1 MLKRSHQCKQTS
13 HLNDLNNFNN
23 YIDIDKI
30 NSQLERADIQKRIL
44 TRNIYREY
52 ELYLNLVR
60 DLLFISVEKGLNQI
74 YSYPTINDNFLN
86 ENEFYSLFEKKISKL
101 IFTNLPF
108 LTVEQLKIN
117 EIEKNINKEINFTI
131 FDSSTKIK
139 DDQKE
144 KFQYEDG
151 FQLKE
156 PTQFEISEDFSNT
169 SEYYQAHNYE
179 KFVSLDLDNNDHNNY
194 LSKNNIFENLGVEK
208 QFISSLLELIGEE
221 KVEKP
226 RYQEKENINQ
236 MDNLPKNQ
244 ILNNFDLIDK
254 SLENLLLNL
263 SYNINQE
270 LFKANLIKKMISKDS
285 FDYLVGK
292 NFMIKH
298 PYPFV
303 INFELNLNRS
313 SLIGNNFP
321 SIIFFNISTVELE
334 FKNLNLSIQRNKINE
349 LKNQFQRLIKKETYW
364 RQKEI
369 TLNKIR

>member
-23 YIDIDKI
+23 YIDTDKI
-30 NSQLERADIQKRIL
+30 NSQLERAEIQKRIL

-156 PTQFEISEDFSNT
+156 PTQFEITEDFSNT

-179 KFVSLDLDNNDHNNY
+179 KFVSLDLDNNHHNNY

-244 ILNNFDLIDK
+244 ILNDFDLIDK

-270 LFKANLIKKMISKDS
+270 LFKANLIKKMISKDT

>member
-1 MLKRSHQCKQTS
+1 M
-13 HLNDLNNFNN
+13 NNFNN
-23 YIDIDKI
+23 YIEIDKI
-30 NSQLERADIQKRIL
+30 NSQLQRADTKKRIL

-60 DLLFISVEKGLNQI
+60 NLLYISVEKGLNQI
-74 YSYPTINDNFLN
+74 YNYPSINDNFLN
-86 ENEFYSLFEKKISKL
+86 ENEFCSLIEKKINKL

-117 EIEKNINKEINFTI
+117 EIEKNINKEINFTN
-131 FDSSTKIK
+131 FDSSIKTK

-156 PTQFEISEDFSNT
+156 PTNFEINKDFSNT
-169 SEYYQAHNYE
+169 SEYYQTHNYE
-179 KFVSLDLDNNDHNNY
+179 KFASLDLDNNYHNNY

-208 QFISSLLELIGEE
+208 RFISSLLELIGEE
-221 KVEKP
+221 KVEKTKHP
-226 RYQEKENINQ
+226 EKEDINQ
-236 MDNLPKNQ
+236 MDDLPKNQ
-244 ILNNFDLIDK
+244 ILNDFDLIDK

-270 LFKANLIKKMISKDS
+270 LFNANLIKKMISKDS

-313 SLIGNNFP
+313 SSNGKNFP

-349 LKNQFQRLIKKETYW
+349 LKNQFQRLIKKEKYW

>member
-1 MLKRSHQCKQTS
+1 M
-13 HLNDLNNFNN
+13 NNFNN
-23 YIDIDKI
+23 YIDTEKI
-30 NSQLERADIQKRIL
+30 NSQLERAYIQKRIL
-44 TRNIYREY
+44 TKNIYREY

-74 YSYPTINDNFLN
+74 YSYPTNNGNFLN

-101 IFTNLPF
+101 LFTNLPF

-117 EIEKNINKEINFTI
+117 EIEKNINEEINSTI

-139 DDQKE
+139 DDKKE
-144 KFQYEDG
+144 KFRYQDG

-156 PTQFEISEDFSNT
+156 PTQFEITEDFSNT

-179 KFVSLDLDNNDHNNY
+179 KFVSLDLDNNDHNNH
-194 LSKNNIFENLGVEK
+194 LSKYNIFENLGVEK
-208 QFISSLLELIGEE
+208 QFISSILELIGEE
-221 KVEKP
+221 KAKKT
-226 RYQEKENINQ
+226 RNLEKEKINQ
-236 MDNLPKNQ
+236 IDNLPKNQ

-270 LFKANLIKKMISKDS
+270 LFKANLIKKMISKES

-292 NFMIKH
+292 NYMIKH

-303 INFELNLNRS
+303 INFELNLKRS
-313 SLIGNNFP
+313 ALTGNNFP
-321 SIIFFNISTVELE
+321 SIILFNISTVELE

-349 LKNQFQRLIKKETYW
+349 LKNQFQHLIKKETYW

>member
-1 MLKRSHQCKQTS
+1 M
-13 HLNDLNNFNN
+13 NNFNN
-23 YIDIDKI
+23 YIDINKI
-30 NSQLERADIQKRIL
+30 NSQLERADKQKRIL
-44 TRNIYREY
+44 TRDIYREY

-74 YSYPTINDNFLN
+74 YSYPTINDNFFN
-86 ENEFYSLFEKKISKL
+86 ENEFNNLFEKKISKL

-117 EIEKNINKEINFTI
+117 EIQNNINKEIKFTI
-131 FDSSTKIK
+131 FDSSTKKK

-151 FQLKE
+151 FKFKN
-156 PTQFEISEDFSNT
+156 PTQFGITDDFSNT

-179 KFVSLDLDNNDHNNY
+179 RFVSLDLDNNHHNNY

-221 KVEKP
+221 KMEKT
-226 RYQEKENINQ
+226 RHHEKENINQ
-236 MDNLPKNQ
+236 IDNLPKNQ
-244 ILNNFDLIDK
+244 ILNSFDLIEK
-254 SLENLLLNL
+254 SLKNLLLNL
-263 SYNINQE
+263 SYDINQE

-285 FDYLVGK
+285 FGYLVSK
-292 NFMIKH
+292 EFMIKH

-303 INFELNLNRS
+303 INFELDLNRS

-321 SIIFFNISTVELE
+321 SIIFLNISTVELE
-334 FKNLNLSIQRNKINE
+334 FKNLHLSIQRNKINE
-349 LKNQFQRLIKKETYW
+349 LKKQFQRLIKKETYW

>member
-1 MLKRSHQCKQTS
+1 MC
-13 HLNDLNNFNN
+13 
-23 YIDIDKI
+23 I
-30 NSQLERADIQKRIL
+30 
-44 TRNIYREY
+44 
-52 ELYLNLVR
+52 R
-60 DLLFISVEKGLNQI
+60 D
-74 YSYPTINDNFLN
+74 SY
-86 ENEFYSLFEKKISKL
+86 
-101 IFTNLPF
+101 
-108 LTVEQLKIN
+108 
-117 EIEKNINKEINFTI
+117 
-131 FDSSTKIK
+131 
-139 DDQKE
+139 
-144 KFQYEDG
+144 
-151 FQLKE
+151 
-156 PTQFEISEDFSNT
+156 
-169 SEYYQAHNYE
+169 
-179 KFVSLDLDNNDHNNY
+179 NNY
-194 LSKNNIFENLGVEK
+194 LTGNNIFENLGVEK
-208 QFISSLLELIGEE
+208 QFISFLLELIGEE
-221 KVEKP
+221 KVEKQ
-226 RYQEKENINQ
+226 RYQVKENINK
-236 MDNLPKNQ
+236 MDNLPKNK

-270 LFKANLIKKMISKDS
+270 LFKVNLIKKMISKDS

-313 SLIGNNFP
+313 SLTGNNIP

>member
-1 MLKRSHQCKQTS
+1 LLKRLHQCKQTS
-13 HLNDLNNFNN
+13 HVNDLNIFNN

-60 DLLFISVEKGLNQI
+60 DLLSISVEKGLNQI

-86 ENEFYSLFEKKISKL
+86 ENELCSLFEKKISKL

-117 EIEKNINKEINFTI
+117 EIEKNINKEINITI

-139 DDQKE
+139 DDKKE
-144 KFQYEDG
+144 KFRYQDG

-156 PTQFEISEDFSNT
+156 PTQFEITEDFSNT

-179 KFVSLDLDNNDHNNY
+179 RFGSLDLDNNQHNNY
-194 LSKNNIFENLGVEK
+194 LSNNNIFENLGVEK
-208 QFISSLLELIGEE
+208 QFISSLIELIGEE

-226 RYQEKENINQ
+226 IHQEKENINQ

-244 ILNNFDLIDK
+244 ILNNFDSIDK
-254 SLENLLLNL
+254 SLEKFLLNL
-263 SYNINQE
+263 SYKINQE
-270 LFKANLIKKMISKDS
+270 LFKANLIKKMISKDAL
-285 FDYLVGK
+285 DNLVGK

-298 PYPFV
+298 PYPYV

-313 SLIGNNFP
+313 SLIGNKFP
-321 SIIFFNISTVELE
+321 SIILFNISTVELE
-334 FKNLNLSIQRNKINE
+334 FKNLNLSIERNKINE
-349 LKNQFQRLIKKETYW
+349 LKNQFQRLIKKESYW
-364 RQKEI
+364 RQKDI
-369 TLNKIR
+369 ALNKIH

>member
-1 MLKRSHQCKQTS
+1 M
-13 HLNDLNNFNN
+13 NNFNN

-30 NSQLERADIQKRIL
+30 NSQLERAEIQKRIL

-156 PTQFEISEDFSNT
+156 PTKIEITEDFSNT

-244 ILNNFDLIDK
+244 IFNDFDLIDK

-321 SIIFFNISTVELE
+321 SNIFFNISTVELE